1 MAELTR
7 FQASRK
13 AFQSHVMRLYNKI
26 NYTMENDVDE
36 YSIVSL
42 ITSIQ
47 QLQAKKETLAQLDKQ
62 IEKLIRSEE
71 DIEEV
76 VSESLE
82 LQDDIMD
89 KITMARRFI
98 ELQSIPK
105 MPEIAVTTTV
115 TQSVV
120 INHDLS
126 PQVESSSTME
136 SSTLTV
142 ATTPAVNSI
151 DSLPPSIA
159 VIATPIVN
167 SIVCLQL
174 LIIYRQVMII

>member
-1 MAELTR
+1 M
-7 FQASRK
+7 
-13 AFQSHVMRLYNKI
+13 VP
-26 NYTMENDVDE
+26 
-36 YSIVSL
+36 
-42 ITSIQ
+42 
-47 QLQAKKETLAQLDKQ
+47 
-62 IEKLIRSEE
+62 
-71 DIEEV
+71 
-76 VSESLE
+76 ESLE

-105 MPEIAVTTTV
+105 MPEIAVTTTTV

-126 PQVESSSTME
+126 PQVESSSTVD
-136 SSTLTV
+136 SSTSTV

-151 DSLPPSIA
+151 DSLPPSTA

-174 LIIYRQVMII
+174 LIIYRQVMIT